1 MDNGPGGRITS
12 TVQPSTPQVRITDR
26 GMYDGAATQRTQ
38 RVHQVCDR
46 SQPDETDGLKLVESV
61 VVVEEAGHGPACRRC
76 RFGHN
81 GRMTSA
87 SKQQQRRLAG
97 HAKRCPCTAGRTG
110 GSRGARGASGAGGA
124 DGDPG

>member
-1 MDNGPGGRITS
+1 MDNGPSRCITS
-12 TVQPSTPQVRITDR
+12 TVQPATPQVRITDR
-26 GMYDGAATQRTQ
+26 GMSDGTAAQRTK
-38 RVHQVCDR
+38 RVRQVRNR
-46 SQPDETDGLKLVESV
+46 SQPHETDGLKLVDGV